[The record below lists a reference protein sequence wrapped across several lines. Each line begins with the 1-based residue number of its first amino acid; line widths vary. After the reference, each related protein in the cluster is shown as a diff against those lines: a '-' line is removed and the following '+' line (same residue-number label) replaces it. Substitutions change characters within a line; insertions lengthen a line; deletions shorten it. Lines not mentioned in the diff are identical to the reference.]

1 LEDYAGVKQRG
12 YNSFT
17 FKLDEQLMT
26 TQPRMSQDMD
36 MDAKRTRVMI
46 IITGLGRGGAERQV
60 LRIVC
65 GLASKFEFLVVSLV
79 SGGEL
84 ISEFRAAG
92 IDVREL
98 NMKSGLGNL
107 SNINGYLRVL
117 REVVS
122 FRPDIIHGWLLD
134 GNVAAV
140 IAGTLSG
147 TKTIASKRGSNKR
160 FGRLRSLG
168 EQFGLKGAD
177 CVMTNSSQLKSE
189 ICQSGVSEQRVT
201 VIPNGIPMHP
211 AVDSRIEDAAGTEAR
226 ITVGTVG
233 RFVVEKRY
241 DDLLDAAKILLPLY
255 PNLHFLFVGGRGDF
269 EKYRN
274 QIKRDGLSDRF
285 TFTGEV
291 KNVYPLLEQ
300 MDVFVLASSQ
310 EGMPNVIMEAMV
322 LAKPVVATRVGAIP
336 DLVVDGVTGILV
348 EPYAPEQLAQSL
360 QRLLDESGLIDNFG
374 QAGRERIADF
384 SVEKLLSRVE
394 SLYESLI
401 R

>member
-1 LEDYAGVKQRG
+1 
-12 YNSFT
+12 
-17 FKLDEQLMT
+17 MT

-36 MDAKRTRVMI
+36 VDTKRPRVMI
-46 IITGLGRGGAERQV
+46 VITGLGRGGAERQV

-65 GLASKFEFLVVSLV
+65 GLVSKFEFLVVSLV

-84 ISEFRAAG
+84 IPEFRAAG

-98 NMKSGLGNL
+98 NMKSGLGNF

-122 FRPDIIHGWLLD
+122 FKPDIVHGWLLD

-140 IAGTLSG
+140 IAGKLSG

-160 FGRLRSLG
+160 FGRLRLLG

-189 ICQSGVSEQRVT
+189 ICASGVSEGRVT
-201 VIPNGIPMHP
+201 VIPNGIPMYP
-211 AVDSRIEDAAGTEAR
+211 AGDSKPGHTAGSEDR

-241 DDLLDAAKILLPLY
+241 DDLLDAAKMLLPRY

-269 EKYRN
+269 EKYRS
-274 QIKRDGLSDRF
+274 QVEHDGLSDRI
-285 TFTGEV
+285 TFAGEV
-291 KNVYPLLEQ
+291 KNVYPLLQQ

-336 DLVVDGVTGILV
+336 DLVEDGVTGFLV
-348 EPYAPEQLAQSL
+348 EPYAPEQLAESL
-360 QRLLDESGLIDNFG
+360 GRFFDEKELIESFG
-374 QAGRERIADF
+374 QAGRDRIADF

-394 SLYESLI
+394 NLYEELI
-401 R
+401 P